1 MQDHIVRAVVYYLVV
16 LCVAKYRSI
25 LESVGKDKLGEDTT
39 SEPSSPAQGGLD
51 GGGKQNQ
58 MFGEGGQN
66 FRPPGEGG
74 RRVEEKKDNKNMTTN
89 DDQLSGEGGR
99 NFGPPG
105 EGSRR
110 VEEKKDNKNM
120 TTNDDQLSG
129 EGGRNFGPPGEGSRN
144 VEESRKDEN
153 LTASDATSDVRGI
166 QRPQSVSSDYS
177 TTPDLDQAFHF
188 PTPEE
193 GAMAGRGG
201 EGEQSMPVSVT
212 FYRQSMDTS
221 EQIELAL
228 KLVGPFL
235 CQLLVSHRAALS
247 RLLVGSDGRPLL
259 TDGRIE
265 LTCTPLIG

>member
-1 MQDHIVRAVVYYLVV
+1 MQDPIVRAVVYYLVV

-58 MFGEGGQN
+58 M
-66 FRPPGEGG
+66 
-74 RRVEEKKDNKNMTTN
+74 
-89 DDQLSGEGGR
+89 SGEGDR

-105 EGSRR
+105 GRR

-265 LTCTPLIG
+265 LTCTPLIGWDTAFPCLDSYAPFSPTS